1 MISYEYITLYSMDA
15 IRLTFTCCFFLW
27 DSFVLMIWFVF
38 FSYSSSGKRIS
49 QGERGKV
56 RIKKHTQLLI
66 FCFFLIN
73 VSLLLLLYSII
84 IHCILLLCATFV
96 VRFHF
101 INLSFFV
108 LFCFVFLIISF
119 PFKRLLF
126 NIKYYFYYKYFRY
139 KV

>member
-1 MISYEYITLYSMDA
+1 
-15 IRLTFTCCFFLW
+15 
-27 DSFVLMIWFVF
+27 MIWFVF
-38 FSYSSSGKRIS
+38 FSYSSSGKRIR

-84 IHCILLLCATFV
+84 IHCILLPCATFV

-119 PFKRLLF
+119 HFHLSGCSLIL
-126 NIKYYFYYKYFRY
+126 NIIFTINILDIRY
-139 KV
+139 KVSVSACVRKYVCVFLFL